1 MPNPRPGKRAGRATC
16 RTLLA
21 SAVMQASPPT
31 TDPIAATSDARTGRL
46 AFAATRRFGPYWLVQ
61 TLGAAVDHLALA
73 LVGATVVLAADTDRH
88 DPALLELLP
97 WLALVLPFVFLSP
110 LGGAWAD
117 RYDKALLIRRLKAVE
132 LAVALSAAS
141 ALLMGSL
148 VGLVLAM
155 FGLGIRAAL
164 FGPVKLAILPQQLH
178 REDLLDGTA
187 LTVAGTVL
195 AILAGAGLAAGLSQA
210 GPAAPELPA
219 LALVS
224 LALAGFAAS
233 FAIPRTP
240 PVVGTLAAADRGLP
254 ATLLGRVGWL
264 EVGRQPAVRNS
275 VLGISW
281 FWAVGALLLAFA
293 PEAMS
298 GRIAPA
304 VAMGLGAVGVLIGA
318 LLAIAASRREVEIG
332 LVPIGSLGL
341 SVAMLVGWYALVWLA
356 PGPGT
361 PAALMALVAVG
372 MAAGL
377 FVVPLYGLL
386 LKRVPVSRLGR
397 TVAANNV
404 ANALAMLLAG
414 AIASG
419 LMALG
424 VSPGSVLL
432 GAAIVNVLIAAWI
445 FTLVPEFLLR
455 LIAWLL
461 ANVLYRLEVHGRDRI
476 PDTGPVLIVC
486 NHVSYVDA
494 IILMGAIR
502 RPTRF
507 VMYWKIFD
515 KPLAKWLFRAAR
527 AIPIAG
533 RSENEAMMEA
543 AFSSVRGELDAG
555 EVVGIF
561 PEGGLTRDGAIAPF
575 RPGVERILAANPVP
589 VVPMALRGLW
599 GSLFSRKHH
608 VPIPRRFRARIALVI
623 GEPIAPALASAALL
637 EQRVRELR
645 GDWA

>member
-1 MPNPRPGKRAGRATC
+1 MTDPRANPVD
-16 RTLLA
+16 A
-21 SAVMQASPPT
+21 SA
-31 TDPIAATSDARTGRL
+31 GRL

-61 TLGAAVDHLALA
+61 TLGAALDHLALA
-73 LVGATVVLAADTDRH
+73 LVGATLVLAVKTTRH
-88 DPALLELLP
+88 DPALVALLP

-141 ALLMGSL
+141 ALMMGSL
-148 VGLVLAM
+148 VGLVLTLFA
-155 FGLGIRAAL
+155 LGIRAAL

-178 REDLLDGTA
+178 RDDLLDGTA

-195 AILAGAGLAAGLSQA
+195 AILAGAVLAASLTQS
-210 GPAAPELPA
+210 GPADPEQSA
-219 LALVS
+219 LALVALS
-224 LALAGFAAS
+224 LAGFAAS
-233 FAIPRTP
+233 FAIPRAP
-240 PVVGTLAAADRGLP
+240 PVVGARAETEHALTGK
-254 ATLLGRVGWL
+254 LLGRVGWL
-264 EVGRQPAVRNS
+264 EVGRQPAIRNS

-293 PEAMS
+293 PEAMA

-304 VAMGLGAVGVLIGA
+304 LAMGLGAVGVLIGA

-361 PAALMALVAVG
+361 PVALVALVAVG

-386 LKRVPVSRLGR
+386 LKRVPVSQLGR

-494 IILMGAIR
+494 IVLMGAIR

-515 KPLAKWLFRAAR
+515 RPLAKWLFRAAR

-543 AFSSVRGELDAG
+543 AFLSVRGELDAG

-608 VPIPRRFRARIALVI
+608 VPVPRRFRARIALVI
-623 GEPIAPALASAALL
+623 GEPIAPEQASAALL

>member
-1 MPNPRPGKRAGRATC
+1 
-16 RTLLA
+16 
-21 SAVMQASPPT
+21 MQASRPN
-31 TDPIAATSDARTGRL
+31 TDPHVNPAHASAGRL
-46 AFAATRRFGPYWLVQ
+46 TFAATRRFGPYWLAQ
-61 TLGAAVDHLALA
+61 ALGAALDHLALA
-73 LVGATVVLAADTDRH
+73 LVGAAIVLAGAGTRH
-88 DPALLELLP
+88 DPTAVALLP
-97 WLALVLPFVFLSP
+97 WLALVLPFVFLSA
-110 LGGAWAD
+110 LGGVWAD
-117 RYDKALLIRRLKAVE
+117 RCDKALLIRWLKGFE
-132 LAVALSAAS
+132 LAVALIAAS
-141 ALLMGSL
+141 ALLMDSL
-148 VGLVLAM
+148 WGLVLAM
-155 FGLGIRAAL
+155 FALGIRAAL
-164 FGPVKLAILPQQLH
+164 FGPVKLAILPLQLH
-178 REDLLDGTA
+178 RDDLLDGTA

-219 LALVS
+219 LVLVA
-224 LALAGFAAS
+224 LALAGLAAS
-233 FAIPRTP
+233 FAIPRMP
-240 PVVGTLAAADRGLP
+240 PAIGTVAETDRGLIGK
-254 ATLLGRVGWL
+254 LIGRAGWI
-264 EVGRQPAVRNS
+264 EVGRQLAVRNS

-281 FWAVGALLLAFA
+281 FWAMGALLLAFA

-304 VAMGLGAVGVLIGA
+304 VAMGLGATGVLIGA

-341 SVAMLVGWYALVWLA
+341 SVAMLVGWYALA
-356 PGPGT
+356 RIPPGPGT
-361 PAALMALVAVG
+361 PVALVALVAVG

-386 LKRVPVSRLGR
+386 LKRVPEARLGR
-397 TVAANNV
+397 AVAANNV
-404 ANALAMLLAG
+404 ANALAMLLAAG
-414 AIASG
+414 IASS
-419 LMALG
+419 LMAFG

-432 GAAIVNVLIAAWI
+432 GAAIINVLIAAWI

-476 PDTGPVLIVC
+476 PDSGPVLIVC
-486 NHVSYVDA
+486 NHVSFVDA

-507 VMYWKIFD
+507 VMYWKIFER
-515 KPLAKWLFRAAR
+515 PLAKWLFRAAR

-533 RSENEAMMEA
+533 RSENAAMMEA
-543 AFSSVRGELDAG
+543 AFATVNTALDAA

-599 GSLFSRKHH
+599 GSLFSRKHRTL
-608 VPIPRRFRARIALVI
+608 IPRRFRARIALVI
-623 GEPIAPALASAALL
+623 GEAIPPEQATAEYL